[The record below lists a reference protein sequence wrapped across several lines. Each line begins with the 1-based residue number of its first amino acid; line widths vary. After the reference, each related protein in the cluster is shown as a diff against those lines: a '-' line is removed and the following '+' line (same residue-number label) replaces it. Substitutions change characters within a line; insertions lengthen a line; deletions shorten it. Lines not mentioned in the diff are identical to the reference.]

1 MQYSPKLKMAMEE
14 IKAITKKY
22 DIAAAVVL
30 SDGKGFSE
38 FLNKVE
44 ASWSA
49 AFVQHSPQGEMIR
62 FRIKS
67 AEVGKEKAEQL
78 ANDTYNMIQ
87 HFADVLGRNSMVYF
101 QLLDMLKK
109 HIEVIKNDPGTI
121 TGHTEQNN

>member
-14 IKAITKKY
+14 IKAVVKKY
-22 DIAAAVVL
+22 DIAAAVIL
-30 SDGKGFSE
+30 SDGTGFSE

-49 AFVQHSPQGEMIR
+49 AFVQQTLKGEAIR

-67 AEVGKEKAEQL
+67 SEVGKEQAEKL
-78 ANDTYNMIQ
+78 ANDTYRMIE
-87 HFADVLGRNSMVYF
+87 HFAEMLGRNSLVYYR
-101 QLLDMLKK
+101 LLDMLKDY
-109 HIEVIKNDPGTI
+109 IEVVKTDGGSI

>member
-14 IKAITKKY
+14 IKAVAKKY

-30 SDGKGFSE
+30 SDGTGFSE

-49 AFVQHSPQGEMIR
+49 AFVQHTPKGEAIR
-62 FRIKS
+62 FRVKT
-67 AEVGKEKAEQL
+67 AEVGKEKAKKL
-78 ANDTYNMIQ
+78 ANDTYRMIE
-87 HFADVLGRNSMVYF
+87 HFADVLGRNSLVYF
-101 QLLDMLKK
+101 QLLDMLKDYL
-109 HIEVIKNDPGTI
+109 EVVKKDDGSI

>member
-14 IKAITKKY
+14 IKAVAKKY

-30 SDGKGFSE
+30 SDGAGFSE

-49 AFVQHSPQGEMIR
+49 AFVEHNAKGEIIR
-62 FRIKS
+62 FRIKGK
-67 AEVGKEKAEQL
+67 EVGKEKAEQL
-78 ANDTYNMIQ
+78 ANDTFNMIS
-87 HFADVLGRNSMVYF
+87 HFADVLGRNSLVYY
-101 QLLDMLKK
+101 QLLDMLRDYV
-109 HIEVIKNDPGTI
+109 EVIKNDPGSI